1 MAPDKMDKK
10 DISSFMKFIC
20 KTATLNSYK
29 VKEKK
34 KEEKKNEKKK

>member
-20 KTATLNSYK
+20 KTLNSYK